1 MAKAPEKTEEPAAEG
16 APAKPNK
23 KRLMMIIG
31 AVVAVLALGGG
42 GAAFFM
48 MKKSHKEPTEAEE
61 AKAEKAKKIKAEVI
75 RKVGLGMAKAE
86 KAMYIEA
93 EAPPVI
99 VKLDQFTVKLQPDEG
114 KAEQYMQTVIELEVQ
129 DAAVAD
135 RVKIFMSKIR
145 AKVLLLLLGKTP
157 SELSSPQGV
166 ELLSAEIRNEIN
178 QILDGTVRPAG
189 TLKPGPD
196 DSVQAVYLTQFIIQ

>member
-61 AKAEKAKKIKAEVI
+61 AKAEKAKKIK
-75 RKVGLGMAKAE
+75 
-86 KAMYIEA
+86 A

>member
-61 AKAEKAKKIKAEVI
+61 AKAEKAKKIKAE
-75 RKVGLGMAKAE
+75 
-86 KAMYIEA
+86 
-93 EAPPVI
+93 APPVI

-114 KAEQYMQTVIELEVQ
+114 RRNNTC
-129 DAAVAD
+129 
-135 RVKIFMSKIR
+135 R
-145 AKVLLLLLGKTP
+145 P
-157 SELSSPQGV
+157 SSSW
-166 ELLSAEIRNEIN
+166 RCRM
-178 QILDGTVRPAG
+178 RPSPTG
-189 TLKPGPD
+189 
-196 DSVQAVYLTQFIIQ
+196 

>member
-1 MAKAPEKTEEPAAEG
+1 
-16 APAKPNK
+16 
-23 KRLMMIIG
+23 
-31 AVVAVLALGGG
+31 
-42 GAAFFM
+42 
-48 MKKSHKEPTEAEE
+48 
-61 AKAEKAKKIKAEVI
+61 
-75 RKVGLGMAKAE
+75 
-86 KAMYIEA
+86 
-93 EAPPVI
+93 
-99 VKLDQFTVKLQPDEG
+99 
-114 KAEQYMQTVIELEVQ
+114 MQTVIELEVQ

-178 QILDGTVRPAG
+178 QFLDGTVRPAG